1 MAVISVQELTGEG
14 NAVTRQGEDSPM
26 RTALRGLAM
35 LAVAVMSSTPATAHH
50 SNPLYFDMTKA
61 ITLEGVILRVEWIN
75 PHALIFLQSTNQ
87 KRELETWTVQGTSPV
102 NFNRTPELKERLK
115 AGIRVAARVFP
126 PRNALYL
133 DDTQTVL
140 LTRPDDPKTSSR
152 IVGGGQIR
160 LPNGDVLDF
169 GGGPKF

>member
-1 MAVISVQELTGEG
+1 
-14 NAVTRQGEDSPM
+14 M
-26 RTALRGLAM
+26 RTAFCGLVV
-35 LAVAVMSSTPATAHH
+35 LAFAVVSSAPATAHH

-61 ITLEGVILRVEWIN
+61 ITLEGLILRVEWIN
-75 PHALIFLQSTNQ
+75 PHALIFLQSKNE
-87 KRELETWTVQGTSPV
+87 KGELETWTNQGTSPI
-102 NFNRTPELKERLK
+102 NFNRKPELKERLK
-115 AGIRVAARVFP
+115 AGIWVAVRVFP

-140 LTRPDDPKTSSR
+140 LARPDNPKTSSR

-160 LPNGDVLDF
+160 FSNGDVVAI